1 MERPLFL
8 PLLSTIVGLTTA
20 DLFLYFVPDAFLYL
34 SVAVSLPFLFIKRRL
49 LFLAVLSFFF
59 FTWGNLSLKPF
70 LIPESAPDDILN
82 VSAGD
87 KLAIEGVIESRPE
100 TTEKGCRLYLRA
112 ERLYRGK
119 SYSEVRGRI
128 LLYIGDGNGD
138 FLTGDRVRFIS
149 RIREPRNFGLPGEF
163 DYVRYLAYRHVY
175 CTAFVKTD
183 KDVLLIRRRV
193 DYRLQNM
200 VDGLAADFGGFI
212 SRCAPGEEGF
222 ILRALLLGD
231 MGNISKTTKAAYA
244 RTGVNHILSISGF
257 HISIVVFFIFHV
269 LLLAARNSEFLL
281 LHFNIRRLILTLTI
295 PVIIFYLL
303 LSGGAPAT
311 VRSVI
316 MITAYIIAMLLER
329 DVDPLNSL
337 MLAAMVIITCSP
349 PALFDLSFQLSFLA
363 LWGILVLTPLFIL
376 PFRKFEGTI
385 WHGLLLFLMV
395 SMAATLATLL
405 PVAFYFHRATLTGL
419 ISNFFI
425 VPLMGYGAV
434 VLGFTALP
442 FIHWLPPVA
451 KLLFVIAAFLVRLSN
466 LVITQLARLPTLP
479 LLNPTKFD
487 LLLFFIFLII
497 ITFIKFK
504 RTKVV
509 LSGLVIALFILVKL
523 VSSMAN
529 GCERSLTITFFNVGQ
544 GEATLVSFPNG
555 KRMLIDGGGT
565 PREGGMDT
573 GERLLAPALWRMGF
587 DRLDYVVLTHPH
599 PDHMN
604 GLKFIVANFDVGEF
618 WESGI
623 PSDSE
628 DYGNIKRTLAKRHIP
643 VRLIHAATPPIDIG
657 AVRIEPLAPFWATV
671 STPQRPDEDLNQSSL
686 VFRLKYADFSVLF
699 TGDIGFATEEK
710 LVRHPQKLS
719 CTVLKVPHH
728 GSRYSTS
735 KPLLIAASPRVA
747 LISAG
752 YKNSFGLPSPRT
764 ISLLQ
769 KQGIKVYRTD
779 LDQTVE
785 IICKQNIYRVST
797 YAAYR
802 HFH

>member
-8 PLLSTIVGLTTA
+8 PLLSTIAGLATA
-20 DLFLYFVPDAFLYL
+20 DHFLYFVPYSFLYL
-34 SVAVSLPFLFIKRRL
+34 SLAASIPFLFLKRRH

-59 FTWGNLSLKPF
+59 FSWGNLSLKPF
-70 LIPESAPDDILN
+70 LQPEHTPEDIANISSDDQLT
-82 VSAGD
+82 
-87 KLAIEGVIESRPE
+87 IEGVIESRPE
-100 TTEKGCRLYLRA
+100 TAEKGSRLYLRA

-119 SYSEVRGRI
+119 SYTKARGRI
-128 LLYIGDGNGD
+128 LLYVGEGSGD
-138 FLTGDRVRFIS
+138 FLTGDRIRFIS

-163 DYVRYLAYRHVY
+163 DYVRYLAFRQVYR
-175 CTAFVKTD
+175 TAFVKSD

-193 DYRLQNM
+193 DCRLQNM

-231 MGNISKTTKAAYA
+231 MGSVSKATKDAYT
-244 RTGVNHILSISGF
+244 RTGINHILSISGF
-257 HISIVVFFIFHV
+257 HISIVVLFVFYV
-269 LLLAARNSEFLL
+269 LLLAAKSSEFLL
-281 LHFNIRRLILTLTI
+281 LHFNIRRLILTLTL
-295 PVIIFYLL
+295 PVIFFYLL

-363 LWGILVLTPLFIL
+363 LWGIVVLTPLLIA
-376 PFRKFEGTI
+376 PFREIEGTFRHKLI
-385 WHGLLLFLMV
+385 LFLMV
-395 SMAATLATLL
+395 SISATFTTLL
-405 PVAFYFHRATLTGL
+405 PVGYYFHRATLTGL
-419 ISNFFI
+419 VSNFLV

-434 VLGFTALP
+434 VLGFSALP
-442 FIHWLPPVA
+442 FIYWFPAAA
-451 KLLFVIAAFLVRLSN
+451 KLLLITAAFLVRLSN
-466 LVITQLARLPTLP
+466 MIISLLARLPMLP
-479 LLNPTKFD
+479 VLNPTKTD
-487 LLLFFIFLII
+487 LALFFIFLACIS
-497 ITFIKFK
+497 FVKFQ

-509 LSGLVIALFILVKL
+509 LCSLIAALFILVKL
-523 VSSMAN
+523 VSTMVN
-529 GCERSLTITFFNVGQ
+529 GCERNLTITFFNVGQ
-544 GEATLVSFPNG
+544 GEATLISFPNG
-555 KRMLIDGGGT
+555 KRMLIDGGGS
-565 PREGGMDT
+565 PRAGGMDT
-573 GERLLAPALWRMGF
+573 GERLLAPAFWRMGF
-587 DRLDYVVLTHPH
+587 NRLDYVVLSHPH
-599 PDHMN
+599 PDHLN
-604 GLKFIVANFDVGEF
+604 GLKFIVSNFDVGEF

-623 PSDSE
+623 PSCSE
-628 DYGNIKRTLAKRHIP
+628 DYGSIKRTLAKRGIP
-643 VRLIHAATPPIDIG
+643 VRSIHAATPPIDIG
-657 AVRIEPLAPFWATV
+657 AVRIEPLAPFYVNV
-671 STPQRPDEDLNQSSL
+671 STSQCPDEDLNESSL

-764 ISLLQ
+764 MSLLHDR
-769 KQGIKVYRTD
+769 GIKVYRTD
-779 LDQTVE
+779 LDETIE
-785 IICKQNIYRVST
+785 IIFRRNMYEVST
-797 YAAYR
+797 FAASR
-802 HFH
+802 HFY